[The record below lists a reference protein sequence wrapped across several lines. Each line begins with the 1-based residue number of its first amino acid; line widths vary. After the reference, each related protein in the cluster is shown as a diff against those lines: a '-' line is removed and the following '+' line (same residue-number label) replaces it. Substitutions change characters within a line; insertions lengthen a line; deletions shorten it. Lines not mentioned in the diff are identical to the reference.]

1 VSLIFPFDPDIRRAA
16 TVPARLYVD
25 PVYLALEEEKIFG
38 RTWQLV
44 GRADQLRET
53 GDFLTA
59 DIARE
64 SIVVLRDG
72 ETLRGF
78 HNICL
83 HRAGPVAE
91 GCGRRKSLQCRYH
104 GWTYRLDGG
113 LMRAPEMEETEGFDP
128 EEMRLMPV
136 QVATW
141 GPLVFANLDLKAP
154 PLEHFLEDIPERT
167 ERFRAETMR
176 YVMRKSWTV
185 ECNWKV
191 YVDNYLE
198 GYHVPVVHPGLH
210 RELDYDRYTVEPHRY
225 YSIQHAPLR
234 PLAASASEPS
244 TDSSDPE
251 MVRATGSGDTGG
263 RKYIPKTEDDD
274 AQYLWLF
281 PNIMLNIYQGQM
293 QTNVVLPRGEG
304 RCEVV
309 FDWFANDPPADAA
322 TDPEWTKLVGF
333 SDEIQIEDIEICERV
348 QKNLRS
354 RSYDRGRYSAKREN
368 GVHHFHSLLHE
379 FLT

>member
-1 VSLIFPFDPDIRRAA
+1 VSLVFPFDPDIRRAR
-16 TVPARLYVD
+16 TIPARLYVD

-44 GRADQLRET
+44 GRTDQVSESGR
-53 GDFLTA
+53 FFTA

-64 SIVVLRDG
+64 SIVVVRDG
-72 ETLRGF
+72 EDLRGF

-91 GCGRRKSLQCRYH
+91 GCGKRQTLQCRYH
-104 GWTYRLDGG
+104 GWTYRLNGE

-128 EEMRLMPV
+128 DEMRLMPV
-136 QVATW
+136 QVASW
-141 GPLVFANLDLKAP
+141 GPLVFANLDLKAQ
-154 PLEHFLEDIPERT
+154 PLEHFLEDIPARA
-167 ERFRAETMR
+167 ERFRAATMR
-176 YVMRKSWTV
+176 WVMRKSWTV
-185 ECNWKV
+185 EGNWKV

-210 RELDYDRYTVEPHRY
+210 KELDYDEYRVEPHRY

-234 PLAASASEPS
+234 AAAEG
-244 TDSSDPE
+244 TD
-251 MVRATGSGDTGG
+251 
-263 RKYIPKTEDDD
+263 RKYVPERDGDD
-274 AQYLWLF
+274 AQYYWLF
-281 PNIMLNIYQGQM
+281 PNVMLNVYQGQM
-293 QTNVVLPRGEG
+293 QTNVVIPRGHDA
-304 RCEVV
+304 CEVV
-309 FDWFANDPPADAA
+309 FEWFANDPPADAA
-322 TDPEWTKLVGF
+322 TDPTWTKLVQF
-333 SDEIQIEDIEICERV
+333 SDEIQVEDIEICERV